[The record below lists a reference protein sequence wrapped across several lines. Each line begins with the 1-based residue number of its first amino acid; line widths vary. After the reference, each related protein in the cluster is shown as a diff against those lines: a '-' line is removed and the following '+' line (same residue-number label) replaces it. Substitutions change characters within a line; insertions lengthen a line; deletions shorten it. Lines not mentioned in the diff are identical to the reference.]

1 MIRDKWH
8 QKYSGVVDAAA
19 SSEIAFLIKM
29 HGTVARATFD
39 FFSGKG
45 IYYVPVP
52 ETTGSASSPME
63 PGSDSEPV
71 KAIIDKQLVLLLD
84 SPHFLFNY
92 GVKPLKR
99 GFFSYVHSFKEEHQV

>member
-19 SSEIAFLIKM
+19 SGEIAFLIKM

-71 KAIIDKQLVLLLD
+71 KAIIDKQLVLLTD
-84 SPHFLFNY
+84 SAQFHLEY
-92 GVKPLKR
+92 GCR
-99 GFFSYVHSFKEEHQV
+99 